1 MKHAQHVEWPNDA
14 YREFM
19 EITTRYQLSNSASDA
34 MIHFFN
40 KFSNLDNSPLP
51 VSIRI
56 GKKFLDSANIRYNT
70 FKEIFITTFQNIEY
84 TLYYRPVIQAIKSLL
99 VIDDVNQNFA
109 VCYEEKWE
117 MRNGIKH
124 RIFEEQ
130 YNCNWWKREESKLL
144 AGHRL
149 LSIILYSD
157 ATTLDHMG
165 KSSGH
170 PLFLSLGNIPNCQRN
185 KPESKALVAYLPII
199 KAKDSKTKNS
209 ENFRRLQRNVFQRCL
224 TILLKLIL
232 EEPELHFLVC
242 HEVITFVPQISVI
255 LADMAEADK
264 LTNVYQPSSS
274 KKPCASCLVSKDDL
288 NNMGL
293 IEISPRTPYNMR
305 KAIEND
311 EAHDNSIHP
320 EPNVFW
326 KLRYKIIINL

>member
-130 YNCNWWKREESKLL
+130 YNCNWWK
-144 AGHRL
+144 
-149 LSIILYSD
+149 
-157 ATTLDHMG
+157 
-165 KSSGH
+165 
-170 PLFLSLGNIPNCQRN
+170 
-185 KPESKALVAYLPII
+185 
-199 KAKDSKTKNS
+199 
-209 ENFRRLQRNVFQRCL
+209 
-224 TILLKLIL
+224 
-232 EEPELHFLVC
+232 
-242 HEVITFVPQISVI
+242 
-255 LADMAEADK
+255 
-264 LTNVYQPSSS
+264 
-274 KKPCASCLVSKDDL
+274 
-288 NNMGL
+288 
-293 IEISPRTPYNMR
+293 
-305 KAIEND
+305 
-311 EAHDNSIHP
+311 
-320 EPNVFW
+320 
-326 KLRYKIIINL
+326 